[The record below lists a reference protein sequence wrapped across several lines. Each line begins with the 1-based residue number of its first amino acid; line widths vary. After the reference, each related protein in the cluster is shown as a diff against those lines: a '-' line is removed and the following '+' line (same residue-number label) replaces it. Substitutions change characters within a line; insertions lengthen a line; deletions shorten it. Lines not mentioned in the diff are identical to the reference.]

1 MKMSNT
7 TYEEIMWSI
16 PPFLAITKEKKRK
29 KKKILYSDEMMRK
42 WEEIGMLWSKYLE
55 IKKEKIKSNEK

>member
-1 MKMSNT
+1 MSNT

-29 KKKILYSDEMMRK
+29 KKRRGE
-42 WEEIGMLWSKYLE
+42 
-55 IKKEKIKSNEK
+55 